1 MILTIALPAILIIID
16 QIIKNWAVEQLMPVG
31 TMPLI
36 PGIIGF
42 RYIENTGSAFSLF
55 ANHQTFLTWF
65 TAIILVGLFLFLLFK
80 RPKSNVE
87 YISLLFV
94 FAGGVGNWI
103 DRITRGF
110 VVDFFDFQFMNFAV
124 FNVADI
130 FITVGCG
137 VFLLS
142 MIYAEIQEKKKK
154 QLEEAKEKSSE
165 DGEEKEVKNTEDKEE
180 KSDKEEKTQDS
191 PKEANGET

>member
-1 MILTIALPAILIIID
+1 MILTIALPALLIIID
-16 QIIKNWAVEQLMPVG
+16 QITKYWAVQELMPVG
-31 TMPLI
+31 TMPLL

-65 TAIILVGLFLFLLFK
+65 TGIVLIGLFLFLLFK

-94 FAGGVGNWI
+94 FAGGMGNWI

-110 VVDFFDFQFMNFAV
+110 VVDFFDFQFMSFAV

-137 VFLLS
+137 VFLIS
-142 MIYAEIQEKKKK
+142 MIYTEMQEKKKVE
-154 QLEEAKEKSSE
+154 LAKSQGQFAEDDEKN
-165 DGEEKEVKNTEDKEE
+165 EVSNIEDKEE
-180 KSDKEEKTQDS
+180 KSQDG

>member
-16 QIIKNWAVEQLMPVG
+16 QITKNWAVQELMPVG
-31 TMPLI
+31 TMPLL

-55 ANHQTFLTWF
+55 ANQQTFLTWF
-65 TAIILVGLFLFLLFK
+65 TAIILLGLFLFLLFK
-80 RPKSNVE
+80 KPQSKVE

-94 FAGGVGNWI
+94 FAGGAGNWI

-130 FITVGCG
+130 FVTVGCG
-137 VFLLS
+137 VFLIS
-142 MIYAEIQEKKKK
+142 IIHSEIQEKKKK
-154 QLEEAKEKSSE
+154 QLAESEEKS
-165 DGEEKEVKNTEDKEE
+165 DKDDEEELQENDVDTTKIVEDKEE
-180 KSDKEEKTQDS
+180 KSKD
-191 PKEANGET
+191 ANGDT